1 MRACGPVGVFYST
14 FIFLLVP
21 GLNCRIILLL
31 VLGYTSQCVYLRL
44 PFNMPPTFAGMSGR
58 PLSLSISTV
67 ATMGFLLFGYDQG
80 VMSGIISDPSFNN
93 MFIATKGDNVMQ
105 ATVTAVYEVG
115 CLFGAIFALI
125 FGELLGRRWMIISG
139 AAVMIV
145 GVVIQ
150 VTAISGSLPLLQF
163 IFGRVITGIGNGMN
177 TSTIPTYQAECSKT
191 SNRGLLICIE
201 GGVIAIG
208 TMIAYWID
216 YGAHFGPPDLA
227 WRFPIA
233 FQVVFGIFIIV
244 GMCYLP
250 ESPRYLIAHDRVDE
264 GEKVLAALKNVEV
277 DDSETQLEKNL
288 VLDSIRASGAE
299 KAKFRDL
306 LTGGPSQHF
315 RRMVVGSSAQVF
327 QQISGCNAV
336 IYYLPVLLEQSIG
349 QSHNFALL
357 IGGINMIC
365 YAIFAT
371 FSWFFVEKIGR
382 RKLFL
387 GGSYGQCASMIIV
400 FACLI
405 PGDSQT
411 AKGAVFGL
419 FLYMCFFG
427 ATWLPLPWLY
437 PAELSP
443 IKTRSKANAISTCN
457 NWLFNFTVVMITP
470 VMIAHI
476 GWGTYLFFA
485 AWNAVFIPV
494 IWFFY
499 PETAGRS
506 LEEIDLIFAKGYMH
520 QMSYVRAA
528 KELPR
533 LQPDEI
539 EEQARELG
547 VLDENEKI
555 EERIARDHPSDSAEF
570 GSFLPTQL

>member
-1 MRACGPVGVFYST
+1 MAPPKYA
-14 FIFLLVP
+14 
-21 GLNCRIILLL
+21 GL
-31 VLGYTSQCVYLRL
+31 
-44 PFNMPPTFAGMSGR
+44 SGR
-58 PLSLSISTV
+58 PLSLFLSTV

-80 VMSGIISDPSFNN
+80 VMSGIISDPAFNN
-93 MFIATKGDNVMQ
+93 MFVATKGDNTMQ

-115 CLFGAIFALI
+115 CLFGAIFALL
-125 FGELLGRRWMIISG
+125 FGEKLGRRRMVIYG
-139 AAVMIV
+139 AAVMIL
-145 GVVIQ
+145 GVIIQ
-150 VTAISGSLPLLQF
+150 VTAMPGHIPLLQF
-163 IFGRVITGIGNGMN
+163 IIGRVITGIGNGMN

-216 YGAHFGPPDLA
+216 YGAHFGPPDLV

-233 FQVVFGIFIIV
+233 FQIVFGIFIIW
-244 GMCYLP
+244 GMIHLP
-250 ESPRYLIAHDRVDE
+250 ESPRYLIANDKVDE
-264 GEKVLAALKNVEV
+264 GANVLAALAGKEI
-277 DDSETQLEKNL
+277 DDQHVVLEKQL
-288 VLDSIRASGAE
+288 VLDSVRVSGAE

-315 RRMVVGSSAQVF
+315 RRMMVGSSSQFF

-349 QSHNFALL
+349 QSHDFALL

-387 GGSYGQCASMIIV
+387 GGSFGQCAAMVIV
-400 FACLI
+400 FGCLI

-443 IKTRSKANAISTCN
+443 IKTRAKANAISTCS

-470 VMIAHI
+470 VMIASI
-476 GWGTYLFFA
+476 RWGTYLFFA
-485 AWNAVFIPV
+485 AWNAIFIPV

-499 PETAGRS
+499 PETSGRS
-506 LEEIDLIFAKGYMH
+506 LEAIDLIFAKGYRENI
-520 QMSYVRAA
+520 SYVRAA
-528 KELPR
+528 KELPY
-533 LQPDEI
+533 LSDE
-539 EEQARELG
+539 ELEAKAAEYG
-547 VLDENEKI
+547 ILNNNEKR
-555 EERIARDHPSDSAEF
+555 EERIAEHDPPASAEY
-570 GSFLPTQL
+570 GSFMPSQL

>member
-1 MRACGPVGVFYST
+1 MA
-14 FIFLLVP
+14 
-21 GLNCRIILLL
+21 
-31 VLGYTSQCVYLRL
+31 
-44 PFNMPPTFAGMSGR
+44 PPTFAGMSGR
-58 PLSLSISTV
+58 KLSWTVSTI

-80 VMSGIISDPSFNN
+80 VMSGIISDPAFNN
-93 MFIATKGDNVMQ
+93 IFTATKDDNTMQ

-125 FGELLGRRWMIISG
+125 FGEILGRRKMVICG
-139 AAVMIV
+139 ASVMIV
-145 GVVIQ
+145 GVIIQ
-150 VTAISGSLPLLQF
+150 VTSFPDSLPLLQF

-201 GGVIAIG
+201 GGIIAIG

-216 YGAHFGPPDLA
+216 FGAHYGPSDLV

-233 FQVVFGIFIIV
+233 FQIVFGIVIIV
-244 GMCYLP
+244 GMLHLP
-250 ESPRYLIAHDRVDE
+250 ESPRYLIAQDRIAD
-264 GEKVLAALKNVEV
+264 GEKVLAALAGTGIN
-277 DDSETQLEKNL
+277 DHHTQLEKHL
-288 VLDSIRASGAE
+288 IIDSVRASGAE
-299 KAKFRDL
+299 KARFRDL
-306 LTGGPSQHF
+306 FTGGPSQHF
-315 RRMVVGSSAQVF
+315 RRMIVGSSSQVF

-336 IYYLPVLLEQSIG
+336 IYYLPVLLEDSIG
-349 QSHNFALL
+349 QTHDFALL
-357 IGGINMIC
+357 IGGVNMIC

-371 FSWFFVEKIGR
+371 FSWFFIEKIGR

-387 GGSYGQCASMIIV
+387 GGSFGQCAAMIIV

-405 PGDSQT
+405 PGDAQT

-419 FLYMCFFG
+419 FLYMWYVTNPCSFPDPKVPQFVLMSKSSFFG

-443 IKTRSKANAISTCN
+443 LRTRAKANAISTCN

-470 VMIAHI
+470 VMIEHI

-485 AWNAVFIPV
+485 AWNAFFIPV

-506 LEEIDLIFAKGYMH
+506 LEEIDLIFAKGFVEKMN
-520 QMSYVRAA
+520 YVRAA
-528 KELPR
+528 RELPR
-533 LQPDEI
+533 LSDEEI
-539 EEQARELG
+539 EAKAAEYG
-547 VLDENEKI
+547 ILDNNEKT
-555 EERIARDHPSDSAEF
+555 EERVMERDPAATAEF
-570 GSFLPTQL
+570 SSFQPTQL

>member
-1 MRACGPVGVFYST
+1 MAPPKYA
-14 FIFLLVP
+14 
-21 GLNCRIILLL
+21 GL
-31 VLGYTSQCVYLRL
+31 
-44 PFNMPPTFAGMSGR
+44 SGR
-58 PLSLSISTV
+58 PLSLSISTI

-80 VMSGIISDPSFNN
+80 VMSGIISDPAFNN
-93 MFIATKGDNVMQ
+93 MFTATRGDNTMQ

-115 CLFGAIFALI
+115 CLFGAIFALL
-125 FGELLGRRWMIISG
+125 FGDRLGRRRMVLIG
-139 AAVMIV
+139 ATVMIV
-145 GVVIQ
+145 GVIIQ
-150 VTAISGSLPLLQF
+150 VSAMPNSLPLLQF

-201 GGVIAIG
+201 GGIIAIG
-208 TMIAYWID
+208 TAIAYWID
-216 YGAHFGPPDLA
+216 YGAHFGPPDLV

-233 FQVVFGIFIIV
+233 FQVFFGIIIIV
-244 GMCYLP
+244 GMIYLP
-250 ESPRYLIAHDRVDE
+250 ESPRYLIAHNKLTE
-264 GEKVLAALKNVEV
+264 GETVLAALADQEINSHHV
-277 DDSETQLEKNL
+277 QLEKTL

-299 KAKFRDL
+299 KARFRDL
-306 LTGGPSQHF
+306 LTGGPSQHL
-315 RRMVVGSSAQVF
+315 RRMLVGSSSQVF

-387 GGSYGQCASMIIV
+387 GGSYGQCAAMVIV
-400 FACLI
+400 FGCLI
-405 PGDSQT
+405 PGDAQT

-443 IKTRSKANAISTCN
+443 IRTRAKANAISTCN

-470 VMIAHI
+470 VMVEHI

-485 AWNAVFIPV
+485 AWNAFFIPV

-506 LEEIDLIFAKGYMH
+506 LEEIDLIFAKGFIEK
-520 QMSYVRAA
+520 MSYVRAS

-533 LQPDEI
+533 LSEDEI
-539 EEQARELG
+539 EEKAIEYGLIDPSEKYQ
-547 VLDENEKI
+547 DKPSFENGESV
-555 EERIARDHPSDSAEF
+555 EGPSNV
-570 GSFLPTQL
+570 